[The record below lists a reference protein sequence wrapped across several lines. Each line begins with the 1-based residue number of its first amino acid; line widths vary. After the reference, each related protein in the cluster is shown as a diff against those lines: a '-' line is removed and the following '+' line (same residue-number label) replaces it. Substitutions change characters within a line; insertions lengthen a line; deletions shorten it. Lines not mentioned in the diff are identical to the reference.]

1 MRVPAIHLAA
11 AALAIALGAA
21 LPAAAQIDAD
31 VLLRVEPRHYIAYRT
46 VGEVQIDGR
55 LDEPSWQR
63 AAWTEAFIDIEGAA
77 RPQPRFRTRAKML
90 WDDKYFYV
98 AADLEEPDVW
108 ATLTERDAVIY
119 HDNDF
124 EVFIDPDGDTHQYY
138 EFEMNAFGTEWDLF
152 LVRPYRDGGPYMN
165 AWDIGGLESGV
176 QVWGTINNPRDED
189 QGWSLELAFP
199 WSVLRE
205 CAHRAAPPDDGDQW
219 RVNFSRVEW
228 QVEAEPDGDGY
239 LKVEGT
245 REDNWVWSPQG
256 LINMHFP
263 EQWGVVQFSQELAG
277 TDAVA
282 YRPAPEAEALALLRE
297 IYYRQ
302 RNFRGEH
309 GRYCTSL
316 DSLKV
321 EHRLMRSFL
330 WPPILQVTEHG
341 FEAWT
346 EEVEDLHGD
355 GKLSR
360 WVIASD
366 SRTWKADPPDD
377 E

>member
-1 MRVPAIHLAA
+1 MRQKPLLF
-11 AALAIALGAA
+11 ALAVAFTAVPPDRA
-21 LPAAAQIDAD
+21 WSQIDVD
-31 VLLRVEPRHYIAYRT
+31 RLLEIEPRHYVAHRSL
-46 VGEVQIDGR
+46 GELEIDGR

-63 AAWTEAFIDIEGAA
+63 AAWTDAFIDIEGEG
-77 RPQPRFRTRAKML
+77 RPVPRFHTRAKML
-90 WDDKYFYV
+90 WDDTYFYV

-152 LVRPYRDGGPYMN
+152 LVKPYRDGGPYMN
-165 AWDIGGLESGV
+165 AWDIGGLKTAV
-176 QVWGTINNPRDED
+176 QVWGTINNPKDED

-199 WSVLRE
+199 WTVLRE
-205 CAHRAAPPDDGDQW
+205 CAHRTTPPEEGDQW

-228 QVEAEPDGDGY
+228 QTEAEQDGEGY
-239 LKVEGT
+239 LKIDGT

-263 EQWGVVQFSQELAG
+263 EQWGVVQFSTQPVGSG
-277 TDAVA
+277 TVE
-282 YRPAPEAEALALLRE
+282 YRAAPEAEAMSLLRE

-302 RNFRGEH
+302 SNFRREN
-309 GRYCTSL
+309 GRFCSNL
-316 DSLKV
+316 DTLGV
-321 EHRLMRSFL
+321 EHRLMRNFL
-330 WPPILQVTEHG
+330 WPPALQVSDHQY
-341 FEAWT
+341 EAWT
-346 EEVEDLHGD
+346 EEVQDLHGD
-355 GKLSR
+355 GNISR

-366 SRTWKADPPDD
+366 SR
-377 E
+377 